1 MLLKYVH
8 IKITLNLFIMPYRMI
23 YDHTKIVL
31 EKVSIDPSLF
41 CKELRKANKN
51 LLPCEIEQLKN
62 WLENFTK
69 GRPEL
74 KQYLSIVN

>member
-1 MLLKYVH
+1 
-8 IKITLNLFIMPYRMI
+8 MI

-31 EKVSIDPSLF
+31 EKISIDPSLF

-51 LLPCEIEQLKN
+51 LLPWEIEQLRT
-62 WLENFTK
+62 WLEYFTK

-74 KQYLSIVN
+74 KQYLNIVNL

>member
-1 MLLKYVH
+1 
-8 IKITLNLFIMPYRMI
+8 MPYRMI
-23 YDHTKIVL
+23 YDYTKIAL

-51 LLPCEIEQLKN
+51 LLPYEIEKLKN

-69 GRPEL
+69 GRPDL
-74 KQYLSIVN
+74 KQYLSIVNY

>member
-1 MLLKYVH
+1 
-8 IKITLNLFIMPYRMI
+8 MPYRMI
-23 YDHTKIVL
+23 YDYTKIVL

-51 LLPCEIEQLKN
+51 LLPCEIEQLKT
-62 WLENFTK
+62 WLVNFTK

-74 KQYLSIVN
+74 KQFLSIVN

>member
-1 MLLKYVH
+1 
-8 IKITLNLFIMPYRMI
+8 MPYRMI
-23 YDHTKIVL
+23 YDYTKIVL
-31 EKVSIDPSLF
+31 EKVSIDPLLF

-51 LLPCEIEQLKN
+51 LLPYEIEKLKN

-74 KQYLSIVN
+74 KQYLVTPKKEVTKYLLVSVRA

>member
-1 MLLKYVH
+1 
-8 IKITLNLFIMPYRMI
+8 MPYRMI
-23 YDHTKIVL
+23 YDYTKIVL
-31 EKVSIDPSLF
+31 EKVSIDPSQF

-51 LLPCEIEQLKN
+51 LLPSEIEQLKT

-74 KQYLSIVN
+74 KQFLTIMN

>member
-1 MLLKYVH
+1 
-8 IKITLNLFIMPYRMI
+8 MPYRMI
-23 YDHTKIVL
+23 YDHTKIIL

-51 LLPCEIEQLKN
+51 LLPYEMEQLII

-69 GRPEL
+69 GRP
-74 KQYLSIVN
+74 

>member
-1 MLLKYVH
+1 
-8 IKITLNLFIMPYRMI
+8 MPYRMI
-23 YDHTKIVL
+23 YDYTKIIL
-31 EKVSIDPSLF
+31 EKVSTDPSLF

-51 LLPCEIEQLKN
+51 LLPYEIELLRI
-62 WLENFTK
+62 WLNHFTN